1 MEGRMREVGQA
12 PRYVFDEES
21 YQSRKDEVEW
31 TLNTLI
37 AGKASYFLL
46 VLRGKVDWKYDIAA
60 HSLLDL
66 VRLKSG
72 AIERCG
78 DRPVSVAVRSKMI
91 ERLRDIVASDP
102 RLFEPYYNKRDV
114 FEILVLAAL
123 QRPASARHLLQ
134 GVRIL
139 QGGACMQKESAVE
152 TIVVPRLANKR
163 HTFRHVELLYDM
175 LEPEEATA
183 CEPMVLYRS
192 CNAYDPVI
200 SAFFVVEDHSD
211 QTGRAGLQHGAPQ
224 RTVVLLQ
231 VTLAKERHTDTN
243 MLMSLKKALRA
254 QFSNWEDFTR
264 DAQWEVIYFQAD
276 KTDKMSTSQRCT
288 ISSGMDRDADH
299 VNAYEFWDTKVRQ
312 YHR

>member
-1 MEGRMREVGQA
+1 
-12 PRYVFDEES
+12 
-21 YQSRKDEVEW
+21 
-31 TLNTLI
+31 
-37 AGKASYFLL
+37 
-46 VLRGKVDWKYDIAA
+46 
-60 HSLLDL
+60 
-66 VRLKSG
+66 
-72 AIERCG
+72 
-78 DRPVSVAVRSKMI
+78 MI

-123 QRPASARHLLQ
+123 QRPASARRLLQ
-134 GVRIL
+134 GIRML
-139 QGGACMQKESAVE
+139 QGGACTRKESVAE

-175 LEPEEATA
+175 LGPEEATA

-211 QTGRAGLQHGAPQ
+211 HSDRAGLQHGVPQ
-224 RTVVLLQ
+224 RTVVVLQ
-231 VTLAKERHTDTN
+231 VTLAKEHPTDTN

-254 QFSNWEDFTR
+254 QFSNWEDFTH

-276 KTDKMSTSQRCT
+276 RTDKMSTSQRCT
-288 ISSGMDRDADH
+288 ISSGMGQGADH
-299 VNAYEFWDTKVRQ
+299 MNEHEFWNMRVWQ
-312 YHR
+312 YHRSVCEYVSLVCALLP

>member
-1 MEGRMREVGQA
+1 
-12 PRYVFDEES
+12 
-21 YQSRKDEVEW
+21 
-31 TLNTLI
+31 
-37 AGKASYFLL
+37 
-46 VLRGKVDWKYDIAA
+46 
-60 HSLLDL
+60 
-66 VRLKSG
+66 
-72 AIERCG
+72 
-78 DRPVSVAVRSKMI
+78 MI

-123 QRPASARHLLQ
+123 QRPASAGHLLQ
-134 GVRIL
+134 GVRML
-139 QGGACMQKESAVE
+139 QGGACTQKESAVE
-152 TIVVPRLANKR
+152 TIVVPRLVDGQPI
-163 HTFRHVELLYDM
+163 FRRVEFLCGVYS
-175 LEPEEATA
+175 PEEATA

-192 CNAYDPVI
+192 YNAYDPVI

-211 QTGRAGLQHGAPQ
+211 RTGLQHGVPQ

-276 KTDKMSTSQRCT
+276 RTDKMSTSQRCT
-288 ISSGMDRDADH
+288 ISSGMGQGADH
-299 VNAYEFWDTKVRQ
+299 MNEHEFWNTKVRQ
-312 YHR
+312 YHRSVCKYVSLVCALLP

>member
-1 MEGRMREVGQA
+1 
-12 PRYVFDEES
+12 
-21 YQSRKDEVEW
+21 
-31 TLNTLI
+31 
-37 AGKASYFLL
+37 
-46 VLRGKVDWKYDIAA
+46 
-60 HSLLDL
+60 
-66 VRLKSG
+66 
-72 AIERCG
+72 
-78 DRPVSVAVRSKMI
+78 MI
-91 ERLRDIVASDP
+91 ERLRDIAASDP

-134 GVRIL
+134 GVQML
-139 QGGACMQKESAVE
+139 QGGACAQKESVVE
-152 TIVVPRLANKR
+152 TIVVPCLANKR

-192 CNAYDPVI
+192 YNAYDPVI

-211 QTGRAGLQHGAPQ
+211 RAGLQHGVPQ

-231 VTLAKERHTDTN
+231 VTLAKEHPTDTN
-243 MLMSLKKALRA
+243 KLMSLKKALRT

-276 KTDKMSTSQRCT
+276 RTGKMSTSQLCT
-288 ISSGMDRDADH
+288 ISSGMGQGADN
-299 VNAYEFWDTKVRQ
+299 VNEHEFWNTKVRQ
-312 YHR
+312 YHRSVCEYVSLVRALLP